1 MLKSSRLWACFRN
14 GRCTTRRTVI
24 IAVIAAVPSSRIEY
38 WTQLFRYQ
46 ILIWPITK
54 EQSSVVHVLH
64 WHNAR
69 CVALR
74 RILEVVVT
82 FWPKWPW
89 KSLSRSSRPV
99 LRRTLNKSWHQL
111 LSDLCSGS
119 RAAARGSTRLTTSC
133 ERLLRDVIMF
143 CILMQTWRPRL
154 LAH

>member
-24 IAVIAAVPSSRIEY
+24 TAVIAAVPSSRIEY
-38 WTQLFRYQ
+38 RTQLFRYQ

-111 LSDLCSGS
+111 LSDLCSVH
-119 RAAARGSTRLTTSC
+119 A
-133 ERLLRDVIMF
+133 RLLVAAHVLQRHVNDFWEILSCFAYWCKRGDRDF
-143 CILMQTWRPRL
+143 
-154 LAH
+154 